1 MAKGEST
8 VMSEHV
14 TVFPFKLEEIKE
26 ELDIPL
32 QFTDIYEAY
41 YKRIFNYV
49 SYRVSGIHTAED
61 LTSLVFE
68 KILNKLSTYSKQKA
82 PFEVWMFAIA
92 RNVVND
98 YHRKQKKRQWFS
110 LDVVQQFVSS
120 RKDPEMLFL
129 DEERSDKLITAL
141 NKLNERERNLIAL
154 KFGACLRNTEVAEIT
169 GLSESN
175 IGVILYRAMKKLKN
189 ELGSVEHL

>member
-1 MAKGEST
+1 
-8 VMSEHV
+8 MSEHV

-26 ELDIPL
+26 ELDIQL

-49 SYRVSGIHTAED
+49 SYRVSGTHTAED

-120 RKDPEMLFL
+120 RKDPEKLFL
-129 DEERSDKLITAL
+129 NEERSDKLITAL

-154 KFGACLRNTEVAEIT
+154 KFGKDITKADLIRLAESI
-169 GLSESN
+169 
-175 IGVILYRAMKKLKN
+175 R
-189 ELGSVEHL
+189 

>member
-1 MAKGEST
+1 MP
-8 VMSEHV
+8 EHV
-14 TVFPFKLEEIKE
+14 TVFPFKLEEINE

-49 SYRVSGIHTAED
+49 SYR
-61 LTSLVFE
+61 
-68 KILNKLSTYSKQKA
+68 
-82 PFEVWMFAIA
+82 
-92 RNVVND
+92 RNTVND
-98 YHRKQKKRQWFS
+98 YHRTQKKRQWFS

-120 RKDPEMLFL
+120 KKDPEKLL
-129 DEERSDKLITAL
+129 LNEERSDTLITAL

>member
-1 MAKGEST
+1 MP
-8 VMSEHV
+8 EHV
-14 TVFPFKLEEIKE
+14 AVFPFMQEEMTE
-26 ELDIPL
+26 ETEIAL

-49 SYRVSGIHTAED
+49 SYRVSSTHTAED
-61 LTSLVFE
+61 LTSIVFE
-68 KILNKLSTYSKQKA
+68 KILNKLSTYSNQKA

-98 YHRKQKKRQWFS
+98 HHRKQKKRQWFS
-110 LDVVQQFVSS
+110 LEVMKEFVSS
-120 RKDPEMLFL
+120 RKDPEKLFL
-129 DEERSDKLITAL
+129 SEERSDKLITAL
-141 NKLNERERNLIAL
+141 NKLNERERNLVAL

-175 IGVILYRAMKKLKN
+175 IGVILYRAMKKLKI